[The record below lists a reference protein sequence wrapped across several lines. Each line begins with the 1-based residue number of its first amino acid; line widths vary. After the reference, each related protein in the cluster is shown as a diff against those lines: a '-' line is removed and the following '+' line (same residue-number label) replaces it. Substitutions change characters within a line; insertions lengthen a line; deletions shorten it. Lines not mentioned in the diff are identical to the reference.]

1 MSNDFNVKTQENSDS
16 QFDGNNTDNVKALQS
31 ILQTTENPNQV
42 IRSLVGDT
50 VYDFYFGED
59 NSKDVANLMS
69 DCISK
74 DKWGEFLDKF
84 KNGEVSKDDMVDVV
98 LLSHLHAVERAN
110 PVSSPEEIVDRAFES
125 KLKGKLGRKLIANTI
140 STLSEAKLLNAP
152 EEAVQ
157 ALLSFEINKSDARA
171 EDQAKLLPAIGEQ
184 VKEAVDKS
192 YESFLNSFNVYDNI
206 RDITV
211 EELLGRLDNQEDP
224 YFGITHHII
233 FDMGWESIS
242 RNKPN
247 EKCLSIYVCE
257 LDKAWTDSMESNV
270 KQSDRHMTRYLVR
283 DVQKGDIETINT
295 IKNKIFE
302 VYTNR
307 IQEKIDFFNVIW
319 NREN

>member
-1 MSNDFNVKTQENSDS
+1 MSNDFSTKTQEIFDN
-16 QFDGNNTDNVKALQS
+16 QFDGNNAESVKDLQN
-31 ILQTTENPNQV
+31 ILQTTESPNQV
-42 IRSLVGDT
+42 IRSLVGET
-50 VYDFYFGED
+50 VYEFYFGED

-74 DKWGEFLDKF
+74 DKWGDFLDKF
-84 KNGEVSKDDMVDVV
+84 KNGEVTKEDMVDVV

-110 PVSSPEEIVDRAFES
+110 PVSSPEEIVDRAFET

-140 STLSEAKLLNAP
+140 STLSEANLLTAP
-152 EEAVQ
+152 KEAVQ
-157 ALLSFEINKSDARA
+157 ALINYEINKSDVRA
-171 EDQAKLLPAIGEQ
+171 ESTNFLPALGEDIKK
-184 VKEAVDKS
+184 VADKS
-192 YESFLNSFNVYDNI
+192 YESFLKSFNVTDNV

-211 EELLGRLDNQEDP
+211 EELLGRMDNSEDP

-242 RNKPN
+242 RNKPK

-257 LDKAWTDSMESNV
+257 LDKAWSDSMESNV

-283 DVQKGDIETINT
+283 DIEKGDMDTINK
-295 IKNKIFE
+295 IKSKIFE
-302 VYTNR
+302 IYSNR
-307 IQEKIDFFNVIW
+307 IQEKIDFFTVIW

>member
-1 MSNDFNVKTQENSDS
+1 MSNDFSTKTQEIFDN
-16 QFDGNNTDNVKALQS
+16 QFDGNNAESVKDLQS

-84 KNGEVSKDDMVDVV
+84 KNGEVTKEDMVDVV

-110 PVSSPEEIVDRAFES
+110 PVSSPEEIVDRAFET

-140 STLSEAKLLNAP
+140 STLSEANLLTAP
-152 EEAVQ
+152 KEAVQ
-157 ALLSFEINKSDARA
+157 ALINYEINKSDVRSEATN
-171 EDQAKLLPAIGEQ
+171 LLPALGENI
-184 VKEAVDKS
+184 KEVADKS
-192 YESFLNSFNVYDNI
+192 YESFLKSFNIADNV

-211 EELLGRLDNQEDP
+211 EELLGRMDNSEDP

-242 RNKPN
+242 RNKPK

-257 LDKAWTDSMESNV
+257 LDKAWSDSMESNV

-283 DVQKGDIETINT
+283 DVEKGDMDTINK
-295 IKNKIFE
+295 IKSKIFE
-302 VYTNR
+302 IYSNR
-307 IQEKIDFFNVIW
+307 LQEKIDFFAVIW